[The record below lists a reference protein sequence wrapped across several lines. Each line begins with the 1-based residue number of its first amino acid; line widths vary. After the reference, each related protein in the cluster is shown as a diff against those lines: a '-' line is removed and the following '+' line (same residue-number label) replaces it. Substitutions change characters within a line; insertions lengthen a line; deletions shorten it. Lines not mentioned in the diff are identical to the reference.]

1 MVIAGFEVHKGLGE
15 YFPCQPIFSGS
26 RVWELEKIG
35 ACGRPQA
42 VLAIR
47 GKLPV
52 GSLRVLGCIGSLL
65 KTHTGVSACFRRTVR
80 MSGFRALHGK

>member
-1 MVIAGFEVHKGLGE
+1 MTIKKAKRKLPLHDYSIVKATV
-15 YFPCQPIFSGS
+15 P
-26 RVWELEKIG
+26 
-35 ACGRPQA
+35 

-65 KTHTGVSACFRRTVR
+65 KTHMGVAAHSFVKP
-80 MSGFRALHGK
+80 SGQLAVGDCPDK

>member
-1 MVIAGFEVHKGLGE
+1 MTIKKAKRKLPLHDYSIVKATV
-15 YFPCQPIFSGS
+15 P
-26 RVWELEKIG
+26 
-35 ACGRPQA
+35 

-65 KTHTGVSACFRRTVR
+65 KTHHIGI
-80 MSGFRALHGK
+80 SGAYNKVYA